1 MVLEPPLAR
10 PTSLGSLAGA
20 GLGAARRRSV
30 IMITGTKRQASKQ
43 QARHFFKLQFRR
55 LALKSPH

>member
-20 GLGAARRRSV
+20 GQGAARRRSV

-43 QARHFFKLQFRR
+43 QARQM
-55 LALKSPH
+55 AEQNYIV

>member
-20 GLGAARRRSV
+20 GQGAARRRAV

-43 QARHFFKLQFRR
+43 QARQTRI
-55 LALKSPH
+55 SIQYT